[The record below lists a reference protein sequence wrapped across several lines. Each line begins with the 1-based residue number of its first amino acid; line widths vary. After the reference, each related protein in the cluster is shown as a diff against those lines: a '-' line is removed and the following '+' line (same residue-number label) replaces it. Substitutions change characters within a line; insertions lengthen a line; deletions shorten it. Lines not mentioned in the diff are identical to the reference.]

1 MIWANA
7 NAQTNSASGCTAPSN
22 TKMTVLVSNGYVSNV
37 VVYTVG
43 SGYVTTPTVSISTI
57 SVGANDPVGSINAAV
72 VTTGEEQSSGGPIS
86 AKYISRRV
94 TLKDEF
100 DASDL
105 KIVMNAYK
113 PKGTNIHVYYKVKNA
128 DDPDDFDL
136 RTYTLMSQ
144 ETSAGRISKGKND
157 IQEFVYKT
165 SGETAAY
172 TSNRVRYEIFKTFA
186 IKIALVADTTY
197 DMPRIRDMRAIAL
210 D

>member
-1 MIWANA
+1 
-7 NAQTNSASGCTAPSN
+7 
-22 TKMTVLVSNGYVSNV
+22 MTVLKANGYVSNV
-37 VVYTVG
+37 VVYTAG
-43 SGYVTTPTVSISTI
+43 SGYVTTPTVSISTVSGTG
-57 SVGANDPVGSINAAV
+57 SVNAAV

-113 PKGTNIHVYYKVKNA
+113 PKGTEIHVYYKVKNA

-165 SGETAAY
+165 SGETTAY
-172 TSNRVRYEIFKTFA
+172 TSNKVRYETFKTFA
-186 IKIALVADTTY
+186 VKIALVADTTY

>member
-1 MIWANA
+1 V
-7 NAQTNSASGCTAPSN
+7 SGCTSPSN
-22 TKMTVLVSNGYVSNV
+22 TKMTVWKANGYVSNV
-37 VVYTVG
+37 VVYTAG

-57 SVGANDPVGSINAAV
+57 SGTGSVNAAV